1 MKENNRRSRG
11 LVARVLNSASRS
23 TSSLIKNSGSIPKHF
38 QWQKEQN
45 FLVDCNRMGIFP
57 SKYYFRKRWHSSKMC
72 PNLEKVPPRNF
83 FLIHFAPATASI
95 LDVEWFAF
103 CKLDIILSDVC
114 KLCHEVSLLI
124 ASVSN
129 STKFWSNAKYL
140 H

>member
-1 MKENNRRSRG
+1 
-11 LVARVLNSASRS
+11 
-23 TSSLIKNSGSIPKHF
+23 
-38 QWQKEQN
+38 
-45 FLVDCNRMGIFP
+45 
-57 SKYYFRKRWHSSKMC
+57 MC

-124 ASVSN
+124 LLSQIPQSFGQMQNTCTSPGWIRAM
-129 STKFWSNAKYL
+129 
-140 H
+140 